1 MQVETFKM
9 FCDLVE
15 TKSFTRAAQ
24 LSEVTQS
31 AVSQQISALERSFK
45 SVLIERSKK
54 IFKLTP
60 AGRVVYDYAREIVRA
75 SDALHGRLE
84 ELKDIVS
91 GSIRVSTIYSIG
103 LYELPA
109 YVKKFMQS
117 YPTVNVHVEY
127 RHDDQ
132 VYDDVLSNDVEFGL
146 VAYPVRDPKLEIVA
160 LRKEPLVL
168 VCHPQHPFAKRDKVK
183 LQELNGQNFV
193 GFGPGIHTRRALD
206 RILKTH
212 GASVRYAMEFDNIDT
227 VKRAV
232 EIDAGVSIVPEATVV
247 AEVAKRT
254 LVAVPIAD
262 GNFFRPTAAI
272 YKKKK
277 TLTPA
282 MKQLL
287 TVLKRPA

>member
-1 MQVETFKM
+1 MQIETFKM

-15 TKSFTRAAQ
+15 TESFTKAAQ
-24 LSEVTQS
+24 LNEVTQS
-31 AVSQQISALERSFK
+31 AVSQQVSALERIFK
-45 SVLIERSKK
+45 SVLIERRKK
-54 IFKLTP
+54 TFKLTP
-60 AGRVVYDYAREIVRA
+60 EGQVVYDYGMEIVRT
-75 SDALHGRLE
+75 SNSLHDRLE
-84 ELKDIVS
+84 ELKDIIS

-103 LYELPA
+103 LYGLPA
-109 YVKKFMQS
+109 YVKKFMLS

-146 VAYPVRDPKLEIVA
+146 VAYPVKDLKLEIVA

-168 VCHPQHPFAKRDKVK
+168 VCHPQHPFAKRDKVR
-183 LQELNGQNFV
+183 LQELSGQDFV
-193 GFGPGIHTRRALD
+193 GFGPDIPTRRALD

-232 EIDAGVSIVPEATVV
+232 EIEAGVAIVPAATVV
-247 AEVAKRT
+247 AEVAKQT
-254 LVAVPIAD
+254 LVAVPFAD
-262 GNFFRPTAAI
+262 GDFFRPTAAI

-287 TVLKRPA
+287 TVLKGPA